1 MGSVSDLEFSNRGLA
16 SKEDKKSKSI
26 EDHAL
31 EAARLVREK
40 REIKKEIDSVR
51 KEVPVQV
58 AEVRVTNEPDM
69 VEREYSSYAM
79 TDEEFRKFR
88 EKEMEQR
95 KKKFVQEQGPF
106 DRYDDVGSEFK
117 DWEGKNYPYSV
128 FPDPPTKPN
137 PVLAYPASNQRHGA
151 LKRRVD
157 SSGPVDR
164 EKVEGV
170 AEHLLEVRIVDRLVY
185 GENEE
190 SEACAR
196 LENQRTSAQTL
207 ENKSSEM
214 EDHS

>member
-51 KEVPVQV
+51 KEVPSQV

-95 KKKFVQEQGPF
+95 KKKFVHTTCI
-106 DRYDDVGSEFK
+106 GSASTSIV
-117 DWEGKNYPYSV
+117 NIARR
-128 FPDPPTKPN
+128 
-137 PVLAYPASNQRHGA
+137 LA
-151 LKRRVD
+151 
-157 SSGPVDR
+157 
-164 EKVEGV
+164 
-170 AEHLLEVRIVDRLVY
+170 
-185 GENEE
+185 
-190 SEACAR
+190 
-196 LENQRTSAQTL
+196 
-207 ENKSSEM
+207 
-214 EDHS
+214 